1 MSCHVCSRAPNSRL
15 PFCCATCARSHLY
28 QLRIEH
34 ARVLLEN
41 ESIGKQIENAAHGKA
56 QDGFGESDKE
66 AVGSNT
72 EGWAIQTS
80 ANSQTESS
88 TRTKALRSHI
98 ETLAAEIKD
107 KKLDI
112 SQRRLTLTRRKSD
125 ADSAKYQL
133 MEREAAVLTAIQN
146 STKRTDH
153 LWNTLHNK
161 TAEARIFLCRE
172 AANIYGLRQKN
183 RRVNGDLKETYV
195 LGGMSIIDLRDMN
208 GKLPPMT
215 VSLWTF
221 NANVQ
226 GTNTVTGATPVQI
239 STSFSNIAHL
249 LVLISH
255 YLSLRLPAEITLPH
269 RNYPTPTIYTPTK
282 SYISRESPSGTG
294 QSSSGSATPRT
305 PDSRPHVPRPR
316 PLFIDRS
323 LPKLAREDPGA
334 YALFLEGATLLAW
347 NVSWLCRTQGLN
359 LNSDSW
365 EEICDIGKNIWQL
378 LVAPPVQASTL
389 MRAYAGR
396 DIPSKSRAPKG
407 SPKTTIQRT
416 KTFSML
422 GHYSH
427 GTAHSFLSA
436 SEGTEFMRTWKLPTP
451 TKVVDKLKSTLLG
464 EMASAEWEFLEKKE
478 WDDEEQFQHS
488 QSSREPYNTVRQ
500 GYERGIRSEKN
511 GSDYTSA
518 ISSEDEGINLE
529 TNEQTDT
536 GRLKGTSGW
545 TKLRNR

>member
-34 ARVLLEN
+34 ARVLLEK

-98 ETLAAEIKD
+98 ETLTAEIKD

-133 MEREAAVLTAIQN
+133 MEREAAVVTAIQN

-195 LGGMSIIDLRDMN
+195 LGGMSIIDLRDLN
-208 GKLPPMT
+208 GKLSPMT

-226 GTNTVTGATPVQI
+226 DTNTVTGATPAQI

-249 LVLISH
+249 LALISH

-334 YALFLEGATLLAW
+334 YALFLEGATLLSW

-396 DIPSKSRAPKG
+396 DIPSKSRAPKD

-464 EMASAEWEFLEKKE
+464 EMAGAEWELLEKKE

-488 QSSREPYNTVRQ
+488 QSSREPYNTAKQ
-500 GYERGIRSEKN
+500 DYERGIRSEKN

-518 ISSEDEGINLE
+518 ISSENGGINLE